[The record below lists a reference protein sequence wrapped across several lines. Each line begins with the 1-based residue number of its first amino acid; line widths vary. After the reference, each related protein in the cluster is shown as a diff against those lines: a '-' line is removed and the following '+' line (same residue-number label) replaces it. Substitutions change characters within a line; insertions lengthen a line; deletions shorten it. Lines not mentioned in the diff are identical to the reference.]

1 MFINLIMAG
10 FDNWIKG
17 VRMYVCVYIYTHT
30 HTHTHNK
37 SGDYGYYYSGFDQ
50 CNRDLIKDVDRGL
63 CNFIFHH

>member
-1 MFINLIMAG
+1 
-10 FDNWIKG
+10 
-17 VRMYVCVYIYTHT
+17 MYVYIYTHT